1 MKAAP
6 IKVSIIM
13 PVYNAGPH
21 FRPCIESLVNQTIK
35 EIEIIIVL
43 DCPTDGTDK
52 IAKEYAARD
61 KRIILIS
68 NDQNIHIGLSRNRGL
83 EFANGEYI
91 AFSDHD
97 DVRELNMYEELYNE
111 AKKNESDIVFSGFGY
126 IRNDGIERC
135 YYPDELQAEDRIFSL
150 LIGFENE
157 AKEWAKFIRN
167 GGIWNK
173 IYKKSLINKY
183 HIKFE
188 DNRET
193 TFEDLFFQIKCF
205 YFASKVTCLNQI
217 YYYHIED
224 INNTANSYN
233 YYSYRLILNY
243 LKKLK
248 HFLIEH
254 NIYKKYL
261 YRYRTT
267 VIYFTI
273 ASIQNELLHR
283 KRSFLRMKIF
293 RDLRNEEI
301 IRDAFRA
308 IPAEKANLNI
318 KSNREFTRAKV
329 LFFILAN
336 SNKA

>member
-111 AKKNESDIVFSGFGY
+111 AKKDDLDVCGVNAYCEVRDFEPLKLIQTHW
-126 IRNDGIERC
+126 IENQD
-135 YYPDELQAEDRIFSL
+135 YMS
-150 LIGFENE
+150 FEG
-157 AKEWAKFIRN
+157 A
-167 GGIWNK
+167 
-173 IYKKSLINKY
+173 Y
-183 HIKFE
+183 
-188 DNRET
+188 
-193 TFEDLFFQIKCF
+193 
-205 YFASKVTCLNQI
+205 
-217 YYYHIED
+217 
-224 INNTANSYN
+224 
-233 YYSYRLILNY
+233 
-243 LKKLK
+243 
-248 HFLIEH
+248 
-254 NIYKKYL
+254 
-261 YRYRTT
+261 
-267 VIYFTI
+267 
-273 ASIQNELLHR
+273 
-283 KRSFLRMKIF
+283 
-293 RDLRNEEI
+293 
-301 IRDAFRA
+301 
-308 IPAEKANLNI
+308 
-318 KSNREFTRAKV
+318 
-329 LFFILAN
+329 
-336 SNKA
+336 